1 MTIRGRAAVLRTINE
16 PFSIEE
22 VEWKTD
28 DPKRVIVKTHAS
40 PFCSTDV
47 KNWKGQLY
55 KIPPTIL
62 GHASIGEIVWMGADV
77 EGFKIGQRVSV
88 PGTPECG
95 HCYYC
100 SIGEVWQCGE
110 LFDLGGI
117 YPDIAVGDDGAEISC
132 AGCVGG
138 YAEYMSISMNQ
149 IFPLDSDL
157 DSVTLSMLG
166 CGITAGVGSIFN
178 VAQVKPGESVAIV
191 GAGHLGLWAVQA
203 ARLAG
208 ASQIIVVEWHEGRA
222 KLAEGFGADAII
234 TPGRDYELADE
245 AVAEV
250 KRLTGGR
257 GVDVSLE
264 AAGPTAAQRL
274 ALLASRRAARVVYA
288 GFEIGGAQLTIPQV
302 ETALQSRQI
311 RSSQNGQVHM
321 RSDLQRYTE
330 MIERGLL
337 SAEGFVTRTYDVAE
351 LDLAR
356 DRSGA
361 FDDVCGIIAFD
372 H

>member
-1 MTIRGRAAVLRTINE
+1 MTIRGRAGVLRTINE

-22 VEWKTD
+22 VEWLTD

-62 GHASIGEIVWMGADV
+62 GHASIGEIVHLGADV
-77 EGFKIGQRVSV
+77 EGFKVGQRVSV

-110 LFDLGGI
+110 LFDLGGV
-117 YPDIAVGDDGAEISC
+117 YPDIARGDDGALISC

-138 YAEYMSISMNQ
+138 YAEFMSISMNQ
-149 IFPLDSDL
+149 IFPIESDL
-157 DSVTLSMLG
+157 DSVTLSLLG
-166 CGITAGVGSIFN
+166 CGITAGAGSIFN
-178 VAQVKPGESVAIV
+178 VAKVKPGESVAIV
-191 GAGHLGLWAVQA
+191 GAGHIGLWALQA

-208 ASQIIVVEWHEGRA
+208 ASQIIVLEWHEGRRR
-222 KLAEGFGADAII
+222 LAEQLGADAVID
-234 TPGRDYELADE
+234 TGSSYELEAE
-245 AVAEV
+245 AVAAV
-250 KRLTGGR
+250 KALTGGR

-274 ALLASRRAARVVYA
+274 ALLVSRRAARVVYT
-288 GFEIGGAQLTIPQV
+288 GFEIGGAALTIPQV

-311 RSSQNGQVHM
+311 LSSQNGQVHM
-321 RSDLQRYTE
+321 RSDLQRYTGLV
-330 MIERGLL
+330 ERGQL
-337 SAEGFVTRTYDVAE
+337 SAEHILTRTYDLSE

-356 DRSGA
+356 DNSGSLE
-361 FDDVCGIIAFD
+361 DVCGVITFA